1 MNKNIITGVLLV
13 TVFFMGFALVKTQ
26 SQLQQAATLSST
38 KESTSAPTS
47 TMVSDVAM
55 ANTTN
60 IISGLYKSS
69 GKLSDK
75 DIDLFPAV
83 PKEMLCQV
91 GSEAGLLYNGECVS
105 VDLLPDIVTATG
117 IDPLSPSEL
126 PNNDSCLEYRWNSFT
141 AYGILVVYRYCARR
155 MERAKALYI
164 YNPPS
169 KEEILFDIKRG
180 FS

>member
-55 ANTTN
+55 ANATKVLN
-60 IISGLYKSS
+60 GVYKSS
-69 GKLSDK
+69 GKLSDE
-75 DIDLFPAV
+75 DISTFPAV
-83 PKEMLCQV
+83 SKEMLCQT
-91 GSEAGLLYNGECVS
+91 GSEEGLLYNGECVPVNS
-105 VDLLPDIVTATG
+105 LPDIVTATG
-117 IDPLSPSEL
+117 IDPLRPAEL

-155 MERAKALYI
+155 MEPAKALY
-164 YNPPS
+164 
-169 KEEILFDIKRG
+169 L
-180 FS
+180 